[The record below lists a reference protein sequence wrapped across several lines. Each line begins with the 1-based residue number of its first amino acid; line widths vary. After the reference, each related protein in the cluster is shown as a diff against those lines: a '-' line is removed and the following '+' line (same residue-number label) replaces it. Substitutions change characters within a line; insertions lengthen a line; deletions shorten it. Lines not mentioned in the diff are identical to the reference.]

1 MTRKSL
7 IRVNGTLEV
16 KFIAGV
22 WAPKS
27 VDKVGSVLTIKPKVG
42 LCSTQTMD
50 FRVNGTLN
58 DS

>member
-27 VDKVGSVLTIKPKVG
+27 VDKVGSVLTIKP
-42 LCSTQTMD
+42 
-50 FRVNGTLN
+50 
-58 DS
+58 